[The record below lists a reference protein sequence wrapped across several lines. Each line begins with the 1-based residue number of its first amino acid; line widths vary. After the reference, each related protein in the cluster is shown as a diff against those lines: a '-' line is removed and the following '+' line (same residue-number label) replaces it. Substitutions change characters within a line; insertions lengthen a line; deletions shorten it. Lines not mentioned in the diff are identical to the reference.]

1 MNRVTFFRSNAT
13 MPSAPTTNR
22 STGANPRVCGNAGS
36 RTPMARCEPPGSAN
50 ESQYLRLLSG
60 QVQIVCPLLQLTV
73 LGAAPKFPA
82 ATASVPSQEKANT
95 VPSSFASAAHAGPV
109 NSGLARAVCERDVSA
124 VLRSRDPAPATTGP
138 QLPASGQLDHPDL
151 DYPHAAWGSLIDDGT
166 VAGRAARGHHRAAPL
181 EVGGRKHTD
190 LCDVCLGLPNGT
202 RLQHSGPAHIPRAG
216 SHHIAEMHAVVS
228 PEDTLVLRVIS
239 RDDLAG
245 AVTNVTHRGVQ
256 RTLRVAHATVGDPVA
271 YTTVD
276 LAIPRRAVE
285 LVEVH
290 RVVVQDHWRVIGHVE
305 RSAQRGRR

>member
-50 ESQYLRLLSG
+50 ESQYLRLWSG

-124 VLRSRDPAPATTGP
+124 VLRSRDPAPAT
-138 QLPASGQLDHPDL
+138 
-151 DYPHAAWGSLIDDGT
+151 WGSLIDDGT

-256 RTLRVAHATVGDPVA
+256 RTLRIAHATVGDPVA